1 MPVPWMVREMMFLI
15 LFDPASA
22 GDSTCWNCFGCSWS
36 HGGEGPRFGGF
47 WRELWLQNPAL
58 SCIIHMFP
66 CFFFRR
72 QKYLESYP
80 EFRIQGWQWTNS
92 LPASVLRWLGV
103 SDLYLRHLCVH
114 ITVTANHWPRKRIVA
129 QVTNWLA
136 HGFIGA
142 VLSIVFFKLS
152 ITIFGLEEESFFSKF
167 FAPKRG
173 DSTYWYLFTGQGY
186 LRYLRLIFD
195 FLWIPIPR
203 NPIFLL

>member
-1 MPVPWMVREMMFLI
+1 MIPHAEIALDAADLTVGRVHVLVGFEGSCDCRI
-15 LFDPASA
+15 LHYPHVS
-22 GDSTCWNCFGCSWS
+22 
-36 HGGEGPRFGGF
+36 
-47 WRELWLQNPAL
+47 
-58 SCIIHMFP
+58 M
-66 CFFFRR
+66 FFFRR

-173 DSTYWYLFTGQGY
+173 DSTYWYSFTGQGN
-186 LRYLRLIFD
+186 RI
-195 FLWIPIPR
+195 
-203 NPIFLL
+203 